1 MGISWH
7 HSMEP
12 TQVSLCNRSLP
23 LDLQCQVLIE
33 TVCQCTGLFQDN
45 QLTLNLYQANLP
57 TCNLLILNIKCKDSN
72 LLVRVNNLANLNKQ
86 ASSLANHN
94 KLASLLVNHNKL
106 VSLLANLNKQVN
118 SLVSLNKDNLL
129 DNLSQEYR
137 LNKANQYNSS
147 RLSLK
152 KKPGIYITRRGKS
165 VLINEHLLSYQGL
178 SLCIVEL
185 IS

>member
-33 TVCQCTGLFQDN
+33 TVCQCTGLFQGN

-86 ASSLANHN
+86 VSS
-94 KLASLLVNHNKL
+94 
-106 VSLLANLNKQVN
+106 LANLNKQASSLANLNKQDN

-185 IS
+185 